1 MMALALHHLIRAF
14 DLPTLR
20 ASYADALAGTHL
32 RFELAGLP
40 AFFLFFKREMQHT
53 PCWYE
58 RTSAPPRQLQL
69 PRTRLSSRRQNA
81 QVPGL
86 LGRNLR
92 VDDARPAP
100 LDPCIRLAHSPRTR
114 CRLRSPAVIARPF
127 QRTSREPSL
136 KLKKKQVFFL
146 ISDKFVTDFC
156 TVKYLIDSSLY

>member
-69 PRTRLSSRRQNA
+69 PRTRLSRRVEASSCWSGA
-81 QVPGL
+81 Q
-86 LGRNLR
+86 
-92 VDDARPAP
+92 
-100 LDPCIRLAHSPRTR
+100 I
-114 CRLRSPAVIARPF
+114 
-127 QRTSREPSL
+127 
-136 KLKKKQVFFL
+136 
-146 ISDKFVTDFC
+146 
-156 TVKYLIDSSLY
+156 